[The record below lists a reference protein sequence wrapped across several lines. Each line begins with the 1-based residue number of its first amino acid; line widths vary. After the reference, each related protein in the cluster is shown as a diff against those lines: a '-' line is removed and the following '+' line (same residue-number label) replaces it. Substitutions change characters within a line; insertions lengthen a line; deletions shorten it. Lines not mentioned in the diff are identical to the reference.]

1 MDTGGNGEARDDA
14 RPFVTPPRLLDA
26 LDRVLR
32 TRVAVVSG
40 PAGHGKKGLVHAWL
54 EAHPELESR
63 WIAAPQELDE
73 VEPARNPSELRV
85 LVVARPKLLA
95 DSTFVSRALELAERD
110 PSIRLV
116 FAGRSR
122 PDAPLGSLAARGLLV
137 NIETDQ
143 LALTRDEVAQLL
155 TPDNP
160 DLPEFALDTIM
171 ESSGGWPA
179 VVQMLTGETLTW
191 AHSSS
196 AVRLADSYLVDEVL
210 SGLDEQDIALLQEL
224 SPLPTLD
231 PLAAAWMTGRGD
243 AAAQL
248 SRLQAHGVPITWDD
262 ANTIRLNPLLRAH
275 LGRQLARERPEEHAH
290 LIERASLWLRNRQR
304 PMEAMGLAMQAG
316 LLDLAWMIAGE
327 FITINMDRPNL
338 VHSMPELVELL
349 PPGWEIDIVRS
360 ISRGMATPQTMVAQM
375 SAIDPQL
382 LVERND
388 TGRLG
393 YVALALGM
401 VRKVGYPCEVDVSLA
416 LEIAGSLDARGIHEL
431 DHALLAAVHT
441 EYGLYLLHHG
451 RLAEANEQLLAGLGL
466 ARVVNVPWATVC
478 CLSALSY
485 LNAEQGAVDSS
496 HRLADEAILT
506 GSDTVF
512 STDSL
517 DEFAILGLALTAVD
531 TGDLASARRWLDT
544 LDQHAELLRENDAFR
559 THVRCA
565 VAVMQGDPAQALR
578 LVEAFRDEAA
588 TQATEMHAMLVG
600 VSAVDAAITLGD
612 VALAE
617 HEYQQLMHL
626 DLPEMGSRLVVLQAR
641 IFLARGDAR
650 AAHEMLRP
658 LAEGQVQ
665 LEHPKDTLY
674 SLMIFGVAADEL
686 HRPDEALRAFQRAG
700 VLAERLGLDT
710 PQARHTTVAVASRQ
724 EVPLTTAE
732 RHVLEHL
739 DASKTLGETAEELF
753 ISLNTL
759 KTHLRRVYKKL
770 GVANREEAIDRAR
783 VMGLRPRTD

>member
-1 MDTGGNGEARDDA
+1 MDTGVSTDARDDA
-14 RPFVTPPRLLDA
+14 RPFATPQRLLDA

-40 PAGHGKKGLVHAWL
+40 PAGHGKKRLVRAWL
-54 EAHPELESR
+54 ASHPELEAHWLSS
-63 WIAAPQELDE
+63 PDELDRI
-73 VEPARNPSELRV
+73 EPARSPSELRV
-85 LVVARPKLLA
+85 LVVARPELLT
-95 DSTFVSRALELAERD
+95 DSTFVARALDLAERD
-110 PSIRLV
+110 PSLRLV

-143 LALTRDEVAQLL
+143 LALTRDEVGELL
-155 TPDNP
+155 APDNP
-160 DLPEFALDTIM
+160 GLPVFALATIM
-171 ESSGGWPA
+171 DGTGGWPA

-191 AHSSS
+191 AHSSTI
-196 AVRLADSYLVDEVL
+196 VRLADSYIVDEVL
-210 SGLDEQDIALLQEL
+210 SGLGEQDVELLQEL
-224 SPLPTLD
+224 STLPTLD

-248 SRLQAHGVPITWDD
+248 SRLQADGVPITWDD
-262 ANTIRLNPLLRAH
+262 ANTIRLNPLLRSH
-275 LGRQLARERPEEHAH
+275 LGRRLARERPEVHAH
-290 LIERASLWLRNRQR
+290 LVERASLWLRNRQR
-304 PMEAMGLAMQAG
+304 PMEAMALAMQAG
-316 LLDLAWMIAGE
+316 LVDLAWMIAGE
-327 FITINMDRPNL
+327 FITVTMDRPEL
-338 VHSMPELVELL
+338 VHAMPEIVEQL
-349 PPGWEIDIVRS
+349 PPGWEVDIVRS

-388 TGRLG
+388 TGRMG

-401 VRKVGYPCEVDVSLA
+401 VRKVGYPRDVDVSLA
-416 LEIAGSLDARGIHEL
+416 LEIAATLDAREVHEL
-431 DHALLAAVHT
+431 NQALLAAVHT
-441 EYGLYLLHHG
+441 EYGLHLLHHG
-451 RLAEANEQLLAGLGL
+451 HLAQANEQLLSGLGL
-466 ARVVNVPWATVC
+466 ARVVNVPWAIVS

-506 GSDTVF
+506 CSDTVF
-512 STDSL
+512 TTDSL
-517 DEFAILGLALTAVD
+517 DEFAILGLAMTAVD
-531 TGDLASARRWLDT
+531 TGDLASARRWMDT

-588 TQATEMHAMLVG
+588 ASATAMHTMVVG
-600 VSAVDAAITLGD
+600 LAAVDAAITLGD
-612 VALAE
+612 VDLAE
-617 HEYQQLMHL
+617 QEYEQLMRL
-626 DLPEMGSRLVVLQAR
+626 DLPEMGSRLVVLHAR
-641 IFLARGDAR
+641 LLLARGDAR

-658 LAEGQVQ
+658 LAEGQLQ

-674 SLMIFGVAADEL
+674 ALMIFGVAADEL

-700 VLAERLGLDT
+700 VLADRLGLDT
-710 PQARHTTVAVASRQ
+710 PRARHATVAVASRH

-739 DASKTLGETAEELF
+739 DVTKTLGETAEELF

-783 VMGLRPRTD
+783 VMGLRPRKD